1 MARLPNDPPQ
11 LADAYGGEERQREKT
26 VAEAT
31 QRIEHKAVAFQRVFR
46 DHPDGKYVLLSL
58 KAEFL
63 PSVLFH
69 ADPMQLAANAA
80 YRDVFDYIDRMC
92 RFEEMKP
99 HVADTEILPERG

>member
-1 MARLPNDPPQ
+1 MAKLPNDPPP
-11 LADAYGGEERQREKT
+11 LGDAYASDEGQRTKAI
-26 VAEAT
+26 AETT
-31 QRIEHKAVAFQRVFR
+31 QRVEHKAVAFQRVFR

-69 ADPMQLAANAA
+69 QDPAQLAANAA

-92 RFEEMKP
+92 RFKEMQP
-99 HVADTEILPERG
+99 HVADTEILPER

>member
-1 MARLPNDPPQ
+1 MEDQAR
-11 LADAYGGEERQREKT
+11 ADT

-31 QRIEHKAVAFQRVFR
+31 QRIEHKALAFRRLFVE
-46 DHPDGKYVLLSL
+46 HPDGKYVLLSL

-69 ADPMQLAANAA
+69 QDPMQLAANAA

-92 RFEEMKP
+92 RFKEMQP
-99 HVADTEILPERG
+99 HVADTELLPERG